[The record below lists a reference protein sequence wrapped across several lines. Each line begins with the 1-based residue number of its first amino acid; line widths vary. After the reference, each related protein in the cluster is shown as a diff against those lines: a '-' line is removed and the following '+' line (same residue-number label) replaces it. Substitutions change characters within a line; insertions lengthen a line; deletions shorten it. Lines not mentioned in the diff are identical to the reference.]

1 MSSITQSTSFSMPLS
16 LRLSGSAL
24 KIIAII
30 SMVADHCA
38 YFLLEHGTPIY
49 DLLRTFGRIA
59 FPVFAF
65 LIAEGFANTRNRM
78 RYFLTI
84 LGFAVVSEI
93 PWYLLNGADGT
104 HNVMFTLAL
113 GVVAL
118 VLFDRLCEHG
128 FLCCF
133 SISLVAGFAWLIG
146 VDYDWRG
153 VLMISLFYILRS
165 QTIEPWISRNTVSQP
180 NQALRQLLFTFT
192 LMMHYGFVGAI
203 LASIVIFLYDGTR
216 GNIKGA
222 VTKYSFYAFY
232 PIHLSLLYYSLK
244 LIRNYL

>member
-1 MSSITQSTSFSMPLS
+1 MSRITQNTSFSMPPS

-30 SMVADHCA
+30 SMMADHCA
-38 YFLLEHGTPIY
+38 YFLMEHGTPIY

-78 RYFLTI
+78 RYFLSI
-84 LGFAVVSEI
+84 LGFAIVSEI

-113 GVVAL
+113 GVAAL
-118 VLFDRLCEHG
+118 AIFDRLCEDG
-128 FLCCF
+128 PLCCF
-133 SISLVAGFAWLIG
+133 SIILLGAFAWWAG

-153 VLMISLFYILRS
+153 VLMISLFYMLRS
-165 QTIEPWISRNTVSQP
+165 QTIDPWCCRNQICFP
-180 NQALRQLLFTFT
+180 KQALRQLLFTFP
-192 LMMHYGFVGAI
+192 LMLHYGFAGAV
-203 LASIVIFLYDGTR
+203 LSSIVISLYDGTR
-216 GNIKGA
+216 GNIKGIVA
-222 VTKYSFYAFY
+222 KYSFYAFY
-232 PIHLSLLYYSLK
+232 PLHLIAMSVL
-244 LIRNYL
+244 

>member
-1 MSSITQSTSFSMPLS
+1 MIRVPQTSTYSIPLS
-16 LRLSGSAL
+16 LRLSSCAL

-30 SMVADHCA
+30 SMVADHYA
-38 YFLLEHGTPIY
+38 YFLVEHDTTMY

-84 LGFAVVSEI
+84 LGFAVVSEV
-93 PWYLLNGADGT
+93 PWYLLNGTDGT
-104 HNVMFTLAL
+104 HNVMFALAL

-118 VLFDRLCEHG
+118 ALFDRLCKHG

-133 SISLVAGFAWLIG
+133 SISFVGAFAWRLG

-153 VLMISLFYILRS
+153 IMMITLFYMLRR
-165 QTIEPWISRNTVSQP
+165 QTIDPWISRNEICFP
-180 NQALRQLLFTFT
+180 KQALRQLLFTFP
-192 LMMHYGFVGAI
+192 LMIHYGFTGAI
-203 LASIVIFLYDGTR
+203 LASIVIFFYDGTR

-222 VTKYSFYAFY
+222 VAQYGFYAFY
-232 PIHLSLLYYSLK
+232 PLHFLYVYYLSVL
-244 LIRNYL
+244 

>member
-1 MSSITQSTSFSMPLS
+1 MSSITQVTSFSMPLS

-24 KIIAII
+24 KVIAII

-38 YFLLEHGTPIY
+38 YFLLEHDTPIY

-78 RYFLTI
+78 KYFLTI
-84 LGFAVVSEI
+84 LGFAVVSEV
-93 PWYLLNGADGT
+93 PWYLLNGADST
-104 HNVMFTLAL
+104 HNVMFTLVL

-118 VLFDRLCEHG
+118 ALFDRLCEHG

-165 QTIEPWISRNTVSQP
+165 QTIEPWISRNTVSHPQ
-180 NQALRQLLFTFT
+180 QALRQLLFTFP
-192 LMMHYGFVGAI
+192 LMMHYGFVGSF
-203 LASIVIFLYDGTR
+203 LASTVILLYDGTR

-222 VTKYSFYAFY
+222 VAKYSFYAFY
-232 PIHLSLLYYSLK
+232 PLHLF
-244 LIRNYL
+244 IFVIVTRWCFVN